1 MDARLGMMRHAF
13 PTLAV
18 AVLLGCGPELSYDQL
33 VGRWA
38 YEECALG
45 GEGVRNIPCEDFRGI
60 GKVELRP
67 DSTVAYVLDGGAV
80 LYSGRIEEMEF
91 SGMSGELRGRAS
103 GTDSEAEVSIRIQE
117 GRLIYRI
124 RFRARTGEGPREIEE
139 NAVLRKE

>member
-1 MDARLGMMRHAF
+1 MR
-13 PTLAV
+13 PSLAV
-18 AVLLGCGPELSYDQL
+18 SAAFAASLAGCGPQLSYDQL
-33 VGRWA
+33 VGRWV

-45 GEGVRNIPCEDFRGI
+45 GEGVHNIPCGDFRGI

-67 DSTVAYVLDGGAV
+67 DSTVAYVLEGGAV

-91 SGMSGELRGRAS
+91 SGMGGELRGRAA
-103 GTDSEAEVSIRIQE
+103 GTGREAEVAIRIQE

-124 RFRARTGEGPREIEE
+124 RFRDRTGAGTREVEE